1 MRGSWVRV
9 PRGVTEKDVFDV
21 HCLHRPGAEIGRQ
34 AWLRAMCPLGRA
46 GSSPA
51 LGTLSAYL
59 SFTRVA
65 KLVDAQSSGGCAFG
79 RAGSSPAPGTKREI
93 IER

>member
-9 PRGVTEKDVFDV
+9 PEGSQKEGVTDALL
-21 HCLHRPGAEIGRQ
+21 LHRPGAEIGRQ

-51 LGTLSAYL
+51 LGTILNLEINQKLAELIHFGNLQEESTLS
-59 SFTRVA
+59 R
-65 KLVDAQSSGGCAFG
+65 
-79 RAGSSPAPGTKREI
+79 
-93 IER
+93 